1 MIFYD
6 CATAPSPRRAR
17 MFIAEKGIQIE
28 TQNIDMRVNEQRSEA
43 FLAVNPRAT
52 VPALVTK
59 AGQVL
64 SENVAIAVY
73 LEEIYADSPLMGVGA
88 EQKAL
93 VMMWNA
99 ICEMQGGMA
108 IAEALRNSHP
118 AMKGRALPG
127 PHDYEQIPELAARG
141 LARIDVFFETLEA
154 RLQTS
159 PWLAGDS
166 FTMADITG
174 FVFCDFARVVRKPIP
189 EKCVA
194 LTKWFALISERPSAS
209 L

>member
-17 MFIAEKGIQIE
+17 MFIAEKDIRIE
-28 TQNIDMRVNEQRSEA
+28 TRNIDMRANEQRSEA

-64 SENVAIAVY
+64 SENIAIAVY
-73 LEEIYADSPLMGVGA
+73 LEELFPEMPLMGVGA
-88 EQKAL
+88 EEKAA

-108 IAEALRNSHP
+108 IAEALRNSNL

-141 LARIDVFFETLEA
+141 LARIEVFFETLEA
-154 RLQTS
+154 RLQQS
-159 PWLAGDS
+159 RWLAGDQ

-174 FVFCDFARVVRKPIP
+174 FVFCDFARVVRMRVP
-189 EKCVA
+189 ESHTA
-194 LTKWFALISERPSAS
+194 LTKWFATIKERPSAS